1 MSRKPF
7 YLSKRGKYWYARLV
21 DPETE
26 TVLSAKSTGQTDR
39 DMASAVAGN
48 WVLTGKIKT
57 SKETTDLSKQYSLAQ
72 LFNSLKTVDLD
83 YKDAN
88 RIVEILK
95 VRGLLGKTKQAD
107 NQDFVE
113 FLRYFYDYDKSPYV
127 REKLAH
133 GHSIGK
139 RHCLDSLYRIKLYIE
154 PVFKKRILSSV
165 TRGELRDFFLDLAE
179 RGLSASSINKVIS
192 TIKVAL
198 SWAHKEG
205 LLTHNPSEKLTAFV
219 GKPKEK
225 GILDDEETNKLFSV
239 EWEEERSYV
248 ANLVAATCGLRAG
261 EVLALR
267 KEDIGLDRLFVRHAW
282 SHVDGLKAPKNG
294 EQRQI
299 PLLSEVRKR
308 LLALSEKNPW
318 DDGFIFFSTI
328 ENQPMDQTFL
338 KKGLYKALEDIGISN
353 EERLERNIVFHS
365 WRHRYAAKM
374 ADLVDARSLGL
385 ATGHKTPAMLEHYA
399 AHVNEQHFNNV
410 KRASEV
416 AFISI
421 GN

>member
-1 MSRKPF
+1 MSRKSF

-21 DPETE
+21 DPETK
-26 TVLSAKSTGQTDR
+26 TVLSAKCTNQTDR

-48 WVLTGKIKT
+48 WVLTGTIKNT
-57 SKETTDLSKQYSLAQ
+57 NSIQNLNEQFARSQ
-72 LFNSLKTVDLD
+72 LFNSLKTLDLNFS
-83 YKDAN
+83 DATK
-88 RIVEILK
+88 IVEILK
-95 VRGLLGKTKQAD
+95 TRGLLGKTKQAD
-107 NQDFVE
+107 NQDFIT
-113 FLRYFYDYDKSPYV
+113 FLRNFYDYEKSPYV

-154 PVFKKRILSSV
+154 PVFKKRILSSI
-165 TRGELRDFFLDLAE
+165 TRDELRDFSLSMAE
-179 RGLSASSINKVIS
+179 RKLSASSINKVMVN
-192 TIKVAL
+192 IKVAL
-198 SWAHKEG
+198 SWAHREG
-205 LLTHNPSEKLTAFV
+205 LITHDPSEKLSAFV

-225 GILDDEETNKLFSV
+225 GILDDEETEKLFNV
-239 EWEEERSYV
+239 EWKEERSYV

-282 SHVDGLKAPKNG
+282 SHVDGLKVPKNG

-299 PLLSEVRKR
+299 PLLAEVRKR
-308 LLALSEKNPW
+308 LLELSEKNPW

-338 KKGLYKALEDIGISN
+338 KKGLYQALDDIGIDN
-353 EERLERNIVFHS
+353 KERLQRNIVFHS

-399 AHVNEQHFNNV
+399 AHVNEQHFKNV
-410 KRASEV
+410 QKASKV
-416 AFISI
+416 AFTSI
-421 GN
+421 GG